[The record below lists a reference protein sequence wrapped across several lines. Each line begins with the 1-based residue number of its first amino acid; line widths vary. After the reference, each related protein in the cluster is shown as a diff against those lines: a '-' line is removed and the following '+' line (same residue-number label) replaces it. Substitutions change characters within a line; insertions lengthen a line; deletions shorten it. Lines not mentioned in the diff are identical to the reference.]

1 MFPGHPYLRQE
12 MGRAEHQGETMERQ
26 RVVRLIDR
34 RMEVLAGQ
42 ALREKRYLE
51 SEDTDEIDPVAMEQ
65 RQIKLDFAIETLTEL
80 RRAVQQGH
88 QR

>member
-12 MGRAEHQGETMERQ
+12 TRKAEHQGERLERD
-26 RVVRLIDR
+26 RVLRLIDAR
-34 RMEVLAGQ
+34 
-42 ALREKRYLE
+42 LRTMGDE
-51 SEDTDEIDPVAMEQ
+51 SVVAELQ
-65 RQIKLDFAIETLTEL
+65 SL